1 MWKMGRERMWE
12 MGRKKMNRTMM
23 KTKRLK
29 SIDFSGNSFIIQG
42 FGVILLFHSETA
54 GRQLS
59 YGIPWI
65 PQNLFLQYIR
75 LGLFQFCD
83 HFHPTLELKDLVL
96 RSRISSTRF

>member
-1 MWKMGRERMWE
+1 MWE

-59 YGIPWI
+59 YGIPGY
-65 PQNLFLQYIR
+65 L
-75 LGLFQFCD
+75 
-83 HFHPTLELKDLVL
+83 LKNFASGRDA
-96 RSRISSTRF
+96 FAFG